1 MVKLALTTFVI
12 AIAFFGIGNFDGSAL
27 VISGAHAAPKSQYT
41 QWQPSE
47 GADIIGTKA
56 PEFAGLIWVN
66 SKPLTMASLKGKP
79 VFIRF
84 WLGDCSYCQK
94 SVPAINYLHKTYGPK
109 GLVVIG
115 IHHPKGATSLRVPDK
130 VETVMHQWTMDASI
144 PVALDN
150 DWQTINRFWTGKP
163 RDFTSASILIDG
175 DGVIR
180 WVHPGG
186 TIDLPRRL
194 GGRTASPAFESLQR
208 ALTNSYL
215 YRNY

>member
-1 MVKLALTTFVI
+1 MVKKALATLII
-12 AIAFFGIGNFDGSAL
+12 AIAFFGIDNFYGSAL
-27 VISGAHAAPKSQYT
+27 VISGANAAPKSQDT

-84 WLGDCSYCQK
+84 WLGDCSYCRK
-94 SVPAINYLHKTYGPK
+94 SIPAINYLHKTYGPK

-130 VETVMHQWTMDASI
+130 VETVMHQWGMNASI

-150 DWQTINRFWTGKP
+150 DWQTINRFWTGKS
-163 RDFTSASILIDG
+163 RDYTSASILIDK
-175 DGVIR
+175 DGIIR

-186 TIDLPRRL
+186 TLVLPSSL
-194 GGRTASPAFESLQR
+194 GGSESSPAFESLQR
-208 ALTNSYL
+208 AVEKVLQ
-215 YRNY
+215 